1 MKASELVT
9 KLGLKLIGEDRDI
22 TCLCPIDEPKN
33 GGLSFAKK
41 ASVVT
46 EEALSTLSGLI
57 VTDETAKDLTSF
69 KGSLIISQQ
78 PHYSLID
85 LIPLFFPKETSSPF
99 IHPTAVID
107 PSSETSNITAGA
119 YVVIG
124 KRCKFGTN
132 VIIHPQV
139 VIYDDVTIGS
149 NVTIHSGTII
159 REGTQIGNNLS
170 IQPGAIIGSDG
181 FGYLPDPKVGIRS
194 VPQVGTVVL
203 KDGVDVGANSC
214 IDRAALGTTLIGRS
228 TKIDN
233 LVQIGHNVKI
243 GEFSLI
249 CGQAGI
255 AGSSTLG
262 NQVILGGQAGIA
274 DHLNIAEKSRIAAHS
289 GVVTNI
295 KESGDYAGY
304 PAIPASRWK
313 RIHVAVQKLISR

>member
-1 MKASELVT
+1 MKASEIAK
-9 KLGLKLIGEDRDI
+9 KLNLPLLGEDRDVS
-22 TCLCPIDEPKN
+22 CLCSIDEPKDK
-33 GGLSFAKK
+33 GLSFAKK
-41 ASVVT
+41 ASIVSDNAKTLLSALFVT
-46 EEALSTLSGLI
+46 K
-57 VTDETAKDLTSF
+57 ETAEELTSF
-69 KGSLIISQQ
+69 KGSLILSEH
-78 PHYSLID
+78 PHYSLVDI
-85 LIPLFFPKETSSPF
+85 IPIFYPKDSLPPT

-107 PSSETSNITAGA
+107 PSSELNGVNVGA

-124 KRCKFGTN
+124 KRCRFGSN
-132 VIIHPQV
+132 VTIHPQV

-149 NVTIHSGTII
+149 NVTIHSGAVI
-159 REGTQIGNNLS
+159 REGTQIGSNLT
-170 IQPGAIIGSDG
+170 IQPGAIIGGDG

-194 VPQVGTVVL
+194 VPQIGNVVL
-203 KDGVDVGANSC
+203 HDGVDVGANSC
-214 IDRAALGTTLIGRS
+214 IDRAALGSTTIGHS

-255 AGSSTLG
+255 AGSSNLG
-262 NQVILGGQAGIA
+262 KQVILGGQAGVA
-274 DHLNIAEKSRIAAHS
+274 DHLNVPDKSRIAAHS

-304 PAIPASRWK
+304 PAIPSSKWK

>member
-1 MKASELVT
+1 MKASELVL
-9 KLGLKLIGEDRDI
+9 KLGLKLLGEDKEI
-22 TCLCPIDEPKN
+22 TCLCPLDEPKS

-41 ASVVT
+41 ASSVS
-46 EEALSTLSGLI
+46 EDAISTLSGLI
-57 VTDETAKDLTSF
+57 VTEETARELNSF
-69 KGSLIISQQ
+69 KGSLIISNQ
-78 PHYSLID
+78 PHYSLVD
-85 LIPLFFPKETSSPF
+85 LIPIFFPKEPSSPS

-107 PSSETSNITAGA
+107 SSSRVTGVTVGA

-124 KRCKFGTN
+124 KRCKFGSN
-132 VIIHPQV
+132 VTIHPQV
-139 VIYDDVTIGS
+139 VLYDDVTIGS
-149 NVTIHSGTII
+149 NVTIHSGAII
-159 REGTQIGNNLS
+159 REGSQIGSNLS

-203 KDGVDVGANSC
+203 KDGVDVGANAC

-262 NQVILGGQAGIA
+262 SQVILGGQAGVA
-274 DHLNIAEKSRIAAHS
+274 DHLKVAERSRIAAHS

-295 KESGDYAGY
+295 KETGDYAGY
-304 PAIPASRWK
+304 PAILASKWK